1 MKIFKFEYRRLSENK
16 ILFFTLIGSIIIIIS
31 ILIMIFSF
39 TSFSSPN
46 QSITKEQ
53 VLSGYQVNLNR
64 INEELEDEELSD
76 YHKQNLRTE
85 NNKLEFLLLTQT
97 IENEY
102 LDITDSGRKLNIHQ
116 GTSMMFYIFNSIYIL
131 ILLFAVFISIY
142 TFLFDIQSGTIK
154 NILAS
159 EETRK
164 NVFLGKFAFQMSA
177 VYGVLLI
184 SLFIAIIFGL
194 QSPQAE
200 FLVSINGDYYALN
213 CLTSFLFQSIGLII
227 LVLVVSLI
235 TNLLILVTRNLTYTI
250 SIIFWLILGLFLF
263 YLFME
268 KSIEISNLNN
278 VVNPADYTLFINI
291 EYFYRYTQL
300 RTLFWTLGY
309 SIFAIII
316 YIMQKS
322 KFQKIDF

>member
-1 MKIFKFEYRRLSENK
+1 MKIFKFEYQKLRGNK
-16 ILFFTLIGSIIIIIS
+16 ILFFTLIGSIIIIIT

-76 YHKQNLRTE
+76 YHKQNLRIE
-85 NNKLEFLLLTQT
+85 KNKLEFLLLTQT

-116 GTSMMFYIFNSIYIL
+116 GTSLMFYLFNSTYIL

-177 VYGVLLI
+177 VYGVLFI
-184 SLFIAIIFGL
+184 ALFIAIIFGL

-200 FLVSINGDYYALN
+200 FLVSTNGDYYALN

-227 LVLVVSLI
+227 LVLVVSLF
-235 TNLLILVTRNLTYTI
+235 TNLLILITGNLTYTI

-268 KSIEISNLNN
+268 KSIEIGKLNN
-278 VVNPADYTLFINI
+278 VVNPADYALFINI

-300 RTLFWTLGY
+300 RTFFWTLGY

-316 YIMQKS
+316 YIIQKR

>member
-1 MKIFKFEYRRLSENK
+1 MKIFKFEYQKLTENK

-31 ILIMIFSF
+31 VLIVIFSF

-46 QSITKEQ
+46 QSLTKDQ
-53 VLSGYQVNLNR
+53 ILSGYQVNLDR
-64 INEELEDEELSD
+64 INEELENEELSD
-76 YHKQNLRTE
+76 YHKQNLRIE
-85 NNKLEFLLLTQT
+85 KNKLEFLLLTQT

-102 LDITDSGRKLNIHQ
+102 LDITDSGRKLNIYQ

-177 VYGVLLI
+177 VFGVLFI
-184 SLFIAIIFGL
+184 ALFIAIIFGL
-194 QSPQAE
+194 QSPQAK
-200 FLVSINGDYYALN
+200 FLVSLNGDYYALN

-300 RTLFWTLGY
+300 RTFFWTLGY

>member
-1 MKIFKFEYRRLSENK
+1 MKIFKFEYQKLRGNK
-16 ILFFTLIGSIIIIIS
+16 TLFFTLIGSIIIIIS
-31 ILIMIFSF
+31 TLIMIFSF

-76 YHKQNLRTE
+76 YHKQNLRIE
-85 NNKLEFLLLTQT
+85 KNKLEFLLLTQT

-116 GTSMMFYIFNSIYIL
+116 GTSLMFYLFNSTYIL

-177 VYGVLLI
+177 VYGVLFI
-184 SLFIAIIFGL
+184 ALFIAIIFGL
-194 QSPQAE
+194 QSPHAE

-235 TNLLILVTRNLTYTI
+235 TNLLILITRNLTYTI

-300 RTLFWTLGY
+300 RTFYWTLGY

-316 YIMQKS
+316 YIIQKR

>member
-1 MKIFKFEYRRLSENK
+1 M
-16 ILFFTLIGSIIIIIS
+16 
-31 ILIMIFSF
+31 
-39 TSFSSPN
+39 
-46 QSITKEQ
+46 
-53 VLSGYQVNLNR
+53 NLNR
-64 INEELEDEELSD
+64 IYEELEDEELSD
-76 YHKQNLRTE
+76 YHKQNLRIE
-85 NNKLEFLLLTQT
+85 KNKLEFLLLTQT

-116 GTSMMFYIFNSIYIL
+116 GTSLMFYLFNSTYIL
-131 ILLFAVFISIY
+131 ILLFTVFISIY

-177 VYGVLLI
+177 VYGVLFI
-184 SLFIAIIFGL
+184 ALFIAIIFGL

-213 CLTSFLFQSIGLII
+213 CLTSFLFQSMGLII

-235 TNLLILVTRNLTYTI
+235 TNLLILITRNLTYTI

-268 KSIEISNLNN
+268 KSIEIGNLNN
-278 VVNPADYTLFINI
+278 VVNPADYALFINI

-300 RTLFWTLGY
+300 RTFFWTLGY
-309 SIFAIII
+309 SIFAIIF
-316 YIMQKS
+316 YIIQKR

>member
-1 MKIFKFEYRRLSENK
+1 MKIFKFEYQKLLGNK
-16 ILFFTLIGSIIIIIS
+16 ILFFTLFGSIII
-31 ILIMIFSF
+31 LITTLIVIFSVA
-39 TSFSSPN
+39 SFSSPN

-64 INEELEDEELSD
+64 INEELEDEELSE
-76 YHKQNLRTE
+76 YHKQNLRIE
-85 NNKLEFLLLTQT
+85 KNKLEFFLLTQT

-116 GTSMMFYIFNSIYIL
+116 GTSLMFYLFNSTYIL
-131 ILLFAVFISIY
+131 ILLFAIFISIY

-159 EETRK
+159 KETRK
-164 NVFLGKFAFQMSA
+164 NVFLGKFAFQMSV
-177 VYGVLLI
+177 VYGVLFI
-184 SLFIAIIFGL
+184 ALFIAIIFGL

-200 FLVSINGDYYALN
+200 FLVSINGNYFALN
-213 CLTSFLFQSIGLII
+213 CLTSFLFQSIGLIL
-227 LVLVVSLI
+227 LVIIVSLI
-235 TNLLILVTRNLTYTI
+235 TNLLILITRNITYTI

-268 KSIEISNLNN
+268 KSIEIGNLNN

-300 RTLFWTLGY
+300 RTFFWTLGY
-309 SIFAIII
+309 SILAIII
-316 YIMQKS
+316 YVIQKS

>member
-1 MKIFKFEYRRLSENK
+1 MKIFKFEYQKLLGNK
-16 ILFFTLIGSIIIIIS
+16 ILLFTLIGSIIIIIT
-31 ILIMIFSF
+31 ILIMTFSF

-53 VLSGYQVNLNR
+53 ILSGYQVNLNR
-64 INEELEDEELSD
+64 INEELEDEELSE
-76 YHKQNLRTE
+76 YHKQNLRIE
-85 NNKLEFLLLTQT
+85 KNKLEFLLLTQT

-116 GTSMMFYIFNSIYIL
+116 GTSLMFYLFNSTYIL

-164 NVFLGKFAFQMSA
+164 NVFLGKFAFQMSS
-177 VYGVLLI
+177 VYGVLFI
-184 SLFIAIIFGL
+184 ALFIAIIFGL

-200 FLVSINGDYYALN
+200 FLISINGDYYALN

-235 TNLLILVTRNLTYTI
+235 TNLFILITRNLTYTI

-268 KSIEISNLNN
+268 KSIEIGNLNN

-300 RTLFWTLGY
+300 RTFFWTLGY

-316 YIMQKS
+316 YIIQKR